1 MLAESVVWSVSR
13 PPCVAQY
20 VPSITGLQG
29 SGAALVGNCAN
40 NPVLET
46 AIAVAATIANANAK
60 YRFKFALR
68 ISI

>member
-1 MLAESVVWSVSR
+1 MFAESVVWSLSR
-13 PPCVAQY
+13 PPCAAQY

-40 NPVLET
+40 NPVLEA
-46 AIAVAATIANANAK
+46 AIAVAATIANAK

-68 ISI
+68 ILI